1 MPEEPA
7 LIAIDVELRRV
18 TNRLETTSVTKLNE
32 NVALLVH
39 SAAESIIRITTDPQR
54 PANSG
59 LPTLGPTALAAQ
71 LTVVVN
77 DYLDMRTAASEDA
90 AVAEILID
98 LRRSLP

>member
-1 MPEEPA
+1 M
-7 LIAIDVELRRV
+7 AIDVELRRV
-18 TNRLETTSVTKLNE
+18 TNRLETTSVTRLDD
-32 NVALLVH
+32 NVASLVH
-39 SAAESIIRITTDPQR
+39 SAAARIVRITKDPQR

-71 LTVVVN
+71 LTIVVN